1 MIRVFIID
9 DHPVVIEG
17 IHSLLKNEKGIEW
30 AGHATNAASCLGFFV
45 NNTADV
51 ILMDISMP
59 GMDGVEL
66 CARMKASYPGIFI
79 LGLST
84 FNQGLYIK
92 KMMQNGA
99 SGYILKNSSKEEL
112 LQAINTISAGGI
124 YFSSEAGEA
133 LKVYQHSTANALPE
147 LSPREKEI
155 LELIAEGYTNPQI
168 AEKIFLSPFTVDSH
182 RKNLLAKLN
191 VKNTAC
197 LIRLAVERKLI

>member
-1 MIRVFIID
+1 MIRVFIVD

-17 IHSLLKNEKGIEW
+17 IHSLLQNEKDIEW
-30 AGHATNAASCLGFFV
+30 AGHAMNSSSCLGYFV

-51 ILMDISMP
+51 VLMDISMP
-59 GMDGVEL
+59 GTDGVEL
-66 CARMKASYPGIFI
+66 CKIMNEKYPGVFI

-92 KMMQNGA
+92 KMMENGA

-112 LQAINTISAGGI
+112 LRAIYTVNDGGI
-124 YFSSEAGEA
+124 FFSGEAGEA
-133 LKVYQHSTANALPE
+133 LKEYQKSSKAQPE

-155 LELIAEGYTNPQI
+155 LALIAEGFTNPQI

-182 RKNLLAKLN
+182 RKNLLAKLA
-191 VKNTAC
+191 VKNTAS
-197 LIRLAVERKLI
+197 LIRLAVEKKLI

>member
-1 MIRVFIID
+1 MIRVFIVD

-17 IHSLLKNEKGIEW
+17 IHALLQNEKDIEW
-30 AGHATNAASCLGFFV
+30 AGHAMNAASCLGFFL

-51 ILMDISMP
+51 LLMDISMP
-59 GMDGVEL
+59 GMDGIEL
-66 CARMKASYPGIFI
+66 CAIMKQKYPGIFI

-92 KMMQNGA
+92 KMMENGA

-112 LQAINTISAGGI
+112 LKAIHAVDKGDIFFSGEVSQALQE
-124 YFSSEAGEA
+124 YQKSSMI
-133 LKVYQHSTANALPE
+133 QLPM

-155 LELIAEGYTNPQI
+155 LGLIAEGYTNPQI
-168 AEKIFLSPFTVDSH
+168 AEKIFLSSFTVDSH

-191 VKNTAC
+191 VKNTAS